1 MLEIKQM
8 LLDPNPYSRPQR
20 KIEKVKGIVIHW
32 VANPNTSALAN
43 RNYFNNLPSI
53 NEKNKKEGNA
63 EVYAS
68 AHYIIGLEG
77 EIIQCIPDSEMAYHA
92 GSNTYTQNALNR
104 LSSYPNNC
112 TIAIECCHI
121 DWDGR
126 MTDKTYASLVRL
138 AAHKLKQ
145 YNLTVE
151 DLWRHYDI
159 VGWKDCHRWFVRN
172 PSEWTKFKSD
182 VAQMMESISP
192 VFKDIPKKY
201 EWAEPD
207 IAVAVARGLMRGRSL
222 LDFAPGESLT
232 RAEAAVLANNIVNYI
247 LKQINKA

>member
-1 MLEIKQM
+1 MLEIQENF
-8 LLDPNPYSRPQR
+8 LTPNPYSRPQR
-20 KIEKVKGIVIHW
+20 KLNKVKGIVIHW

-43 RNYFNNLPSI
+43 RNYFENLSKQTDPE
-53 NEKNKKEGNA
+53 NGT
-63 EVYAS
+63 YAS

-77 EIIQCIPDSEMAYHA
+77 EIIQCIPDNEMAYHA
-92 GSNTYTQNALNR
+92 GSNTYTQNALDR

-112 TIAIECCHI
+112 TIAIECCHT
-121 DWDGR
+121 DRDGR

-232 RAEAAVLANNIVNYI
+232 RAEVAVLANNIVNYV